1 MADLLSLHW
10 GERIVGVE
18 ASVTPGAIRVRTAF
32 SADRTSVAADG
43 ELPDESRGLAAVL
56 SGAGV
61 SARKA
66 DVVLSQQDVVTRWL
80 ELPPVSDDEL
90 PEIVRYQAGT
100 KSTLSVDQLIVD
112 YLPLPASEDSE
123 TRSVLLATVAK
134 STVAEIVRD
143 LSVAGIEL
151 RSLGV
156 GSLALS
162 DLAKTVSGSQSQ
174 GDGLVVVAD
183 REQLEVTVHQG
194 GCTVLTHSASLS
206 GETDPVRTA
215 GQAIS
220 RALFAAGNSVAD
232 LNLNSAVLFGALGED
247 LVDVVRGRMSGS
259 QGDPRV
265 DVVSLTDTP
274 LVDFQS
280 QPPEPLLG
288 SPALVAAIGGLLAAN
303 GQVVE
308 RVDFMDPHKPP
319 PPERR
324 VSTQLLV
331 RVAVGVV
338 LAIGLVY
345 GLKTM
350 NERGALEEIS
360 SLEKEVQRQR
370 KLFYGKADSAKK
382 LPSTSTVDRWNQ
394 KKVQWLDQLN
404 ELTPIL
410 GDSGE
415 VILTEVNMSQDVR
428 QGLGRI
434 TVTGLANDRGPVTK
448 MTSDIRGLENYTVR
462 PSKLDPNKDRQ
473 AAFRFR
479 FNKVNILLDGKAK
492 TPGAGKK
499 KTENGQTQTKAGSSG
514 KEEAGS

>member
-18 ASVTPGAIRVRTAF
+18 ASVTPHAIRVRAAF
-32 SADRTSVAADG
+32 SADRASIAADG
-43 ELPDESRGLAAVL
+43 ELPDESNGLAAVL

-61 SARKA
+61 SARQA

-80 ELPPVSDDEL
+80 ELPPVSDEDL
-90 PEIVRYQAGT
+90 PEIVRFQAGT
-100 KSTLSVDQLIVD
+100 KSTLSVEQLIVD
-112 YLPLPASEDSE
+112 YLPLPVSEDAE

-143 LSVAGIEL
+143 LAAAGIEL

-162 DLAKTVSGSQSQ
+162 DLAKTVSGSQDEN
-174 GDGLVVVAD
+174 DGLVVVAD
-183 REQLEVTVHQG
+183 HEQLEVTVHQG

-206 GETDPVRTA
+206 GEADPVRTA

-232 LNLNSAVLFGALGED
+232 LNLDSAVLFGPLGED

-265 DVVSLTDTP
+265 DVVSLADTP
-274 LVDFQS
+274 LIDFQS

-324 VSTQLLV
+324 VSNQQMLYV
-331 RVAVGVV
+331 
-338 LAIGLVY
+338 AIGLVVAVAVVY
-345 GLKTM
+345 GARM
-350 NERGALEEIS
+350 VNESGYVDKITQ
-360 SLEKEVQRQR
+360 LEKDVATQR
-370 KLFYGKADSAKK
+370 KSFFGKSDSSTK
-382 LPSTSTVDRWNQ
+382 LPSTSNVNGWNK

-410 GDSGE
+410 SESGE
-415 VILTEVNMSQDVR
+415 VILTEVNMSQEVR

-448 MTSDIRGLENYTVR
+448 MTSDIRGLKNYTVR

-473 AAFRFR
+473 AAFKFR

-492 TPGAGKK
+492 TPGVEKPKA
-499 KTENGQTQTKAGSSG
+499 ENGQAQTKADPSS